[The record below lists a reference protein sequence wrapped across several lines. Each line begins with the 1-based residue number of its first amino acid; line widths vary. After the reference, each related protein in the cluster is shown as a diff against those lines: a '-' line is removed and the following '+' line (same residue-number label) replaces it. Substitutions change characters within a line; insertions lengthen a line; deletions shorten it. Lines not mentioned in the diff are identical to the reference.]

1 MTKVP
6 SYVVKARAY
15 LRRTMIRETPHLA
28 ELARLQRALER
39 AAAEHGIIAFA
50 AAAQTLALAIEAEV
64 DGHDGV
70 LVTVDS
76 DALCTAAAEATPPLF
91 PEA

>member
-28 ELARLQRALER
+28 ELDRLRRALER
-39 AAAEHGIIAFA
+39 AAAEHGLVAFA
-50 AAAQTLALAIEAEV
+50 AAAQTLELALEAEV
-64 DGHDGV
+64 DGSDDV
-70 LVTVDS
+70 LVTAD
-76 DALCTAAAEATPPLF
+76 ATPPLF